1 MLWQSIHPHEKNV
14 MAINKSLYLKLG
26 INGLHC
32 ISEELIIV
40 LIKIMTAIKT
50 SPKQKYYDDQ

>member
-1 MLWQSIHPHEKNV
+1 MNKNV

-50 SPKQKYYDDQ
+50 SPKQKYYGDQ

>member
-1 MLWQSIHPHEKNV
+1 

-32 ISEELIIV
+32 ISEEFIIV
-40 LIKIMTAIKT
+40 LIEIMTAIKT
-50 SPKQKYYDDQ
+50 SPKQKYYGDQ